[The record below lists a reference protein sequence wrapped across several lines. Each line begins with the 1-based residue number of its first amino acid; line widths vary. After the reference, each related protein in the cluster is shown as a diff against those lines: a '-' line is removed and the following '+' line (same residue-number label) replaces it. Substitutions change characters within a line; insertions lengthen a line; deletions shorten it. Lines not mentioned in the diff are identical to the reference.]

1 MIPDHSAKNGPW
13 SRGLHHLTVTVGF
26 LTRIPVRHAPDVNMG
41 RVAALFP
48 VIGLVIG
55 VIVAAVYAGA
65 NEIVP
70 IAPSAALALIAG
82 VLITGAFHLD
92 GLADSADALVGG
104 TTPERRLDI
113 LKDSRHG
120 TYGVSAIVCQILVQY
135 ALISSQ
141 PVRTGIA
148 MLLLA
153 HCFGRAAAV
162 SVMKA
167 APPAHEGL
175 GAIYV
180 RDVSRVDQAIALI
193 IGAVVIIA
201 VLGPWGLILAAGV
214 IALAGIFAR
223 RCAVRLGGIV
233 GDVLGATEQVAETLV
248 MIGVVIVAERL
259 NLWWM

>member
-1 MIPDHSAKNGPW
+1 VTTEDEVKNRSW
-13 SRGLHHLTVTVGF
+13 TRGAHHLTVTVGF
-26 LTRIPVRHAPDVNMG
+26 LTRIPVRHAPDVHMG

-48 VIGLVIG
+48 VIGAVIG

-104 TTPERRLDI
+104 TTPERRLEI

-120 TYGVSAIVCQILVQY
+120 TYGVAAIVGQILVQY

-141 PVRTGIA
+141 PVRTGIV
-148 MLLLA
+148 MLFLA

-180 RDVSRVDQAIALI
+180 RDVSRVDQAIALV
-193 IGAVVIIA
+193 IGVAVITA
-201 VLGPWGLILAAGV
+201 VLGPWGLIAAAGV
-214 IALAGIFAR
+214 IALVAFFVR
-223 RCAVRLGGIV
+223 RCAARLGGVV

-259 NLWWM
+259 DLWWM